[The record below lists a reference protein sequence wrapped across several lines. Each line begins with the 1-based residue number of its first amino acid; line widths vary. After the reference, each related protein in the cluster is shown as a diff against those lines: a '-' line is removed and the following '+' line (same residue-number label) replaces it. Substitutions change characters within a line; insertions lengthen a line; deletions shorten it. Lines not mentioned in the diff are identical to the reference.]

1 MRFVPSSVPNPNS
14 PGADAEA
21 DVFERL
27 KTAFSGDRNGIGFYK
42 FPVVDKAGERF
53 EREPD
58 FIILHRKYGLV
69 VIEVKGYQIEHIDEI
84 IGQNWVLQGISQQ
97 ESQPFSQAREQS
109 LFLKSHFT
117 RERALLDDRNQCL
130 VPCNA
135 VVALPNITREEWEAA
150 GHNTNPATRV
160 LLADD
165 LTPQALKA
173 ELNELPRVDGL
184 DTDIYNAARAVLTG
198 GEVMGEGTRTEAP
211 DPETK
216 REYYQQ
222 IERGL
227 KEFDEQQE
235 DIGIGIPDGPQQI
248 RGIAGSGKTVL
259 LAMKATAMHLKHP
272 DWKIAITFNTRSLYD
287 SIEELVD
294 RFVAHFSEGE
304 RNENLEVIHG
314 WGGRRDHGIYYKAA
328 QEAGI
333 EPRDVDSAKEKFGQ
347 EGPSKLLGELC
358 QEVTEE
364 GHPRQSYDAILIDEG
379 QDFEPGFYKL
389 CYEILSEEKRLIWA
403 YDEAQN
409 LTSLTAPTPSQIF
422 DTEQE
427 QLPEKL
433 KLTGSYEGGIQ
444 KSKVMRRSYRAP
456 SPALMTAHTLG
467 MALKRPQLEIPRIT
481 TKKGWN
487 DIGYEIE
494 GDFRE
499 VGEEVELRRPD
510 EFSPHPLQDEA
521 EAGPFTAFEHFE
533 IRKEEIEYVAEQI
546 NHDLETEEL
555 APEEIMVIPLGSP
568 NTSREIG
575 EKLAGMLEQQDI
587 EYNLAWEGNRSVFS
601 QPGEVTIS
609 RINRAKGNE
618 AAQVYVLNLEAVER
632 TEWNTNPVQNRNELF
647 VALTRTRAWC
657 TVTGT
662 GETESVFDELRET
675 IEETQQG
682 DPVVRFPAPPQRDI
696 DIKVD
701 GDLPGAQT
709 ALSAYEDGS
718 FEPDTTTS
726 ISGDAV
732 SCPVNGCTYSAAP
745 SSVAAHISGKFD
757 DEHDWDALPY
767 ADASEFKREHQ

>member
-1 MRFVPSSVPNPNS
+1 MRFIPSSVKNTDI

-21 DVFERL
+21 EVFHRL
-27 KTAFSGDRNGIGFYK
+27 KTAFSGEQNGIGFYK

-58 FIILHRKYGLV
+58 FIILHKKYGLV
-69 VIEVKGYQIEHIDEI
+69 VIEVKGYQINHIDEI
-84 IGQNWVLQGISQQ
+84 IGQNWILQGTTQQ

-117 RERALLDDRNQCL
+117 RERSLLNERNQCL
-130 VPCNA
+130 VSCNA
-135 VVALPNITREEWEAA
+135 VVALPNITQEEWEKA
-150 GHNTNPATRV
+150 GHDTNPATRV

-165 LTPQALKA
+165 LTPKSLRA
-173 ELNELPRVDGL
+173 ELDSLPRANNL
-184 DTDIYNAARAVLTG
+184 DIDVYRAARAVLTG
-198 GEVMGEGTRTEAP
+198 GEVMGEGTRAATP
-211 DPETK
+211 DAETK

-222 IERGL
+222 IEFGL
-227 KEFDEQQE
+227 KKFDKQQE

-259 LAMKATAMHLKHP
+259 LAMKAAAMHVKHP
-272 DWKIAITFNTRSLYD
+272 EWQIAITFNTRSLYD

-294 RFVAHFSEGE
+294 RFVAHFSEGK
-304 RNENLEVIHG
+304 RDTNLEVIHA

-333 EPRDVDSAKEKFGQ
+333 KPRDVDSAQEEFGQ
-347 EGPSKLLGELC
+347 KGPSDLLGDLC
-358 QEVTEE
+358 QEVIEK
-364 GHPRQSYDAILIDEG
+364 GNPRQSYDAIFIDEG

-422 DTEQE
+422 DTDQKR
-427 QLPEKL
+427 LPDEL

-456 SPALMTAHTLG
+456 APALMTAHTLG
-467 MALKRPQLEIPRIT
+467 MGLKRPQLKIPRIT
-481 TKKGWN
+481 TKKGWS

-499 VGEEVELRRPD
+499 VGEEVKLRRPE

-521 EAGPFTAFEHFE
+521 EAGPFTEFENFDT
-533 IRKEEIEYVAEQI
+533 RGEEIEYVANQI
-546 NHDLETEEL
+546 RHDIETENL

-575 EKLAGMLEQQDI
+575 KMLVGCLEQHGI
-587 EYNLAWEGNRSVFS
+587 EYNFAWEGNRSVFTRR
-601 QPGEVTIS
+601 GEVTVS

-632 TEWNTNPVQNRNELF
+632 NEWNTNPVQNRNELF
-647 VALTRTRAWC
+647 VALTRTRGWC

-675 IEETQQG
+675 IEETQQE
-682 DPVVRFPAPPQRDI
+682 DTMVRFPAPPQRDI
-696 DIKVD
+696 DINES
-701 GDLPGAQT
+701 GDLPSAQT
-709 ALSAYEDGS
+709 ELDAYTENTRDHGQTVGTGGRS
-718 FEPDTTTS
+718 
-726 ISGDAV
+726 V
-732 SCPVNGCTYSAAP
+732 SCPVSGCAYSAAP

-757 DEHDWDALPY
+757 NKHSWEELSY
-767 ADASEFKREHQ
+767 ADASEFKRQHR